1 MKLRTFGDRV
11 LVNRHAPA
19 GKSKGGIVLPDA
31 GAKARVRCFT
41 GTVVAVGS
49 GYTTESGKLISLEV
63 EVGDEIIFGKFHGA
77 EVSKTADEDIIM
89 LRESDISGKIV
100 EVRS

>member
-11 LVNRHAPA
+11 LVNRHTLPT
-19 GKSKGGIVLPDA
+19 KSNGGIILPDA
-31 GAKARVRCFT
+31 GAENRVRCFT
-41 GTVVAVGS
+41 GTVVAVGD
-49 GYTTESGKLISLEV
+49 GYTTESGTLIPLEI

-89 LRESDISGKIV
+89 LRESDISGKII
-100 EVRS
+100 EERS